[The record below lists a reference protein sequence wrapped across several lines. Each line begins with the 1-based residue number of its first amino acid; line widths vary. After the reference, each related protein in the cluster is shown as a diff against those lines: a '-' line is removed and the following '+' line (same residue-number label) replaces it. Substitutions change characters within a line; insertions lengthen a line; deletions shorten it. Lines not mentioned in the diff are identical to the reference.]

1 MFHGFTFASHFKL
14 LRELFE
20 KLKLV
25 IKINENLKFH
35 VLIFFIIST
44 PKNNSFKNINF
55 KDKHKI
61 SFSKCP

>member
-35 VLIFFIIST
+35 VLIFFI
-44 PKNNSFKNINF
+44 K
-55 KDKHKI
+55 KI
-61 SFSKCP
+61 QIKEFLNLLKSLY